1 VPVTDI
7 EGQGHPRTD
16 NEVPEVELRHNHILS
31 LTSALDGVGDQHHA
45 PANLPPGRA
54 GSHCIGGWV
63 GNRAVLDG
71 CGKSRAP
78 PGLRYQNLNRERRL

>member
-7 EGQGHPRTD
+7 DGLHHRTGHEGT
-16 NEVPEVELRHNHILS
+16 EVKLRHNTILS

-54 GSHCIGGWV
+54 GSHCIGDWIGT
-63 GNRAVLDG
+63 RAGPDG
-71 CGKSRAP
+71 CGKSPHP
-78 PGLRYQNLNRERRL
+78 PPPTGIKISNP